1 MTGLLVADGD
11 EEVELAPGEGEPVVE
26 ESGEESDEDPDGEV
40 EEEEEPDE
48 ADDDEEEAEEAE
60 DVEGADVE
68 DGEDVAVAKFHPLS
82 CTPTTCVAPK
92 IVLVSDQG
100 PESPTVK

>member
-1 MTGLLVADGD
+1 MMGLLVADGD

-26 ESGEESDEDPDGEV
+26 ESGEEPDEDPDGEV

-48 ADDDEEEAEEAE
+48 AEDDEEEAE
-60 DVEGADVE
+60 DVEGVDVE